1 MYVCYQMKI
10 NERHLI
16 ALACG
21 DTPIDKEGFLQ
32 KRGEV
37 NRAFQRRWFVLKGNI
52 LFYFDKKGD
61 REPNGVI
68 ILEGV
73 LLEIVDDES
82 AFTFEL
88 VFPGHASR
96 TYVLAAESQDEME
109 SWMKAITCASYDY
122 MKALVADLQRQLDDI
137 TVADRITADS
147 NLRTSKPLGQ
157 PSRQAPPPPL
167 SNSNRAESTP
177 QRHNPFNSGVAIAD
191 ISKTE
196 GACSEAILVDV
207 SEAGPPAPP
216 PRKNRS
222 TELDAT
228 VPVIPSRI
236 NKEADP
242 FYNSAFESK
251 RTMGNKQSEFLKM
264 HEEFGRYICQMMQQ
278 PFNLE

>member
-1 MYVCYQMKI
+1 MKI

-21 DTPIDKEGFLQ
+21 DTPIDKEGYLQ

-37 NRAFQRRWFVLKGNI
+37 NKAFQRRWFVLKGNI

-96 TYVLAAESQDEME
+96 TYVLTADSQDEME

-137 TVADRITADS
+137 MVADRMTTDS
-147 NLRTSKPLGQ
+147 NLRLKSTAQ
-157 PSRQAPPPPL
+157 PSRPAPPPPPA
-167 SNSNRAESTP
+167 NNNRAEPSP
-177 QRHNPFNSGVAIAD
+177 QRHNPFDSGTAD
-191 ISKTE
+191 SSQ
-196 GACSEAILVDV
+196 GACAEALLVDV
-207 SEAGPPAPP
+207 SEAGPPVPP

-222 TELDAT
+222 DLSHDLNAT
-228 VPVIPSRI
+228 VPVVSSRV
-236 NKEADP
+236 NKEVDP
-242 FYNSAFESK
+242 FYDSAFETK
-251 RTMGNKQSEFLKM
+251 RTTANQRSEFLKM
-264 HEEFGRYICQMMQQ
+264 HEEFGRYICQMMNQ
-278 PFNLE
+278 PFNLA